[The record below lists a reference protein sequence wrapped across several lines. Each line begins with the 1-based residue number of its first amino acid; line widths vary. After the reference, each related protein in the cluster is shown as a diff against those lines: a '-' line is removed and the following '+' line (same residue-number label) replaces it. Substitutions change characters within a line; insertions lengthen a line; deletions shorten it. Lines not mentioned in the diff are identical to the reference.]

1 MPKKRY
7 APEEIVAKLRQ
18 VDVLLGQGKLLGEAV
33 KSIGVFPVRNH
44 ETGWGG
50 CVREVSGSP

>member
-18 VDVLLGQGKLLGEAV
+18 SMCWSRTARKLLTRSARSV
-33 KSIGVFPVRNH
+33 
-44 ETGWGG
+44 
-50 CVREVSGSP
+50 